1 MNERK
6 KMLYILLLLTGSL
19 GQVSS
24 DIYTPSLLDIAHRLS
39 VSIGLVQGSLAIFL
53 VGLAPALL
61 VWGAISDSFGRKVPI
76 LCGIAISFVGS
87 VMCATTHSIEMLYM
101 GRVIQGIG
109 AAAGSALFRAIL
121 RDVYHGEALARF
133 ASVLG
138 NFIILT
144 TVGAPFLGGFLEA
157 YFGWRASFIFLAGYS
172 LVVFCLVLTQF
183 TETAPLAHRRSFSV
197 ETILKSYRE
206 IFGNNAFVGSTLTVF
221 INFGCTFSWITVGP
235 VLLIHELGLRPSVYG
250 TLMLILSIPM
260 FLSGITNARYVKKMG
275 IKFMLYLGWL
285 VTITSGVTLLLGYYV
300 YGLNVYAIVIPVA
313 VAYYGISFI
322 WPNIFSIAVT
332 PFGHIAAY
340 AGAAYA
346 FVQFSGGVV
355 FAAVF
360 SYLGHK
366 SQLPLAWCFMLGPI
380 MAFGI
385 FNVWVG
391 NSLKLCNNL

>member
-1 MNERK
+1 
-6 KMLYILLLLTGSL
+6 
-19 GQVSS
+19 
-24 DIYTPSLLDIAHRLS
+24 
-39 VSIGLVQGSLAIFL
+39 
-53 VGLAPALL
+53 
-61 VWGAISDSFGRKVPI
+61 
-76 LCGIAISFVGS
+76 
-87 VMCATTHSIEMLYM
+87 
-101 GRVIQGIG
+101 
-109 AAAGSALFRAIL
+109 
-121 RDVYHGEALARF
+121 
-133 ASVLG
+133 
-138 NFIILT
+138 
-144 TVGAPFLGGFLEA
+144 
-157 YFGWRASFIFLAGYS
+157 
-172 LVVFCLVLTQF
+172 
-183 TETAPLAHRRSFSV
+183 
-197 ETILKSYRE
+197 
-206 IFGNNAFVGSTLTVF
+206 
-221 INFGCTFSWITVGP
+221 
-235 VLLIHELGLRPSVYG
+235 
-250 TLMLILSIPM
+250 
-260 FLSGITNARYVKKMG
+260 MG